1 MIQALALGFL
11 VGAIFAL
18 FKMPVPAPATFAG
31 VLGIV
36 GLYAGWTALG
46 RILG

>member
-1 MIQALALGFL
+1 MAQAFILGTI
-11 VGAIFAL
+11 VGVIFAL

-36 GLYAGWTALG
+36 GLYTGWTLVD
-46 RILG
+46 RLL

>member
-1 MIQALALGFL
+1 MVQALILGII
-11 VGAIFAL
+11 VGAVFAL

-36 GLYAGWTALG
+36 GLYAGWTIME
-46 RILG
+46 RIL

>member
-1 MIQALALGFL
+1 MAQALILGII
-11 VGAIFAL
+11 VGAVFAL

-36 GLYAGWTALG
+36 GLYAGWTLVD
-46 RILG
+46 RLL

>member
-1 MIQALALGFL
+1 MIQALILGII
-11 VGAIFAL
+11 VGAVFAL

-36 GLYAGWTALG
+36 GLYAGWNLIG
-46 RILG
+46 RLL

>member
-1 MIQALALGFL
+1 MVQALILGII
-11 VGAIFAL
+11 VGAVFAL

-36 GLYAGWTALG
+36 GLYGGWTIVDKL
-46 RILG
+46 L

>member
-1 MIQALALGFL
+1 MIQALTLGTI

-18 FKMPVPAPATFAG
+18 FKMPVPAPATLAG

-36 GLYAGWTALG
+36 GLYAGWTLVE
-46 RILG
+46 RLL

>member
-1 MIQALALGFL
+1 MVQALILGTI
-11 VGAIFAL
+11 VGAIFAV

-36 GLYAGWTALG
+36 GLYAGWTIVG
-46 RILG
+46 RLL

>member
-1 MIQALALGFL
+1 MVQALILGII
-11 VGAIFAL
+11 VGAVFAL

-36 GLYAGWTALG
+36 GLYAGWTIMEK
-46 RILG
+46 IL

>member
-1 MIQALALGFL
+1 MAQALILGII
-11 VGAIFAL
+11 VGAVFAL

-36 GLYAGWTALG
+36 GLYTGWTLVD
-46 RILG
+46 RLL

>member
-1 MIQALALGFL
+1 MGQSLVLGII
-11 VGAIFAL
+11 VGAVFAL

-36 GLYAGWTALG
+36 GLYTGWTVVG
-46 RILG
+46 RLL